1 MSVRKSGFKCI
12 GRIGDEYHFAD
23 SVFKH
28 GGDFQGVT
36 GSVIRPVSKAE
47 YYEATSRES
56 VEERLRDAW
65 ACMEKEGG
73 EDDFQ
78 TWVDEVITHDGAESV
93 MFDESDCCDA
103 EAAFDEMGIEYE
115 CTDCT
120 GGGRIFG
127 DADGRDKFYEV
138 FDQEALDA
146 INDFEEGRGELDYV
160 AGVIFGK

>member
-1 MSVRKSGFKCI
+1 MSTRKSGFKCI
-12 GRIGDEYHFAD
+12 GRIGGEYHFAD

-28 GGDFQGVT
+28 DDFQGVT
-36 GSVIRPVSKAE
+36 GSVIRPVCKAE
-47 YYEATSRES
+47 YDEATSRENI
-56 VEERLRDAW
+56 EEHLRDAW
-65 ACMEKEGG
+65 GCDGRQGNEE
-73 EDDFQ
+73 DFQ
-78 TWVDEVITHDGAESV
+78 AWVDDVIQYDGEESIV
-93 MFDESDCCDA
+93 FDESDCCDA
-103 EAAFDEMGIEYE
+103 EAAFDDMGIEYV

-127 DADGRDKFYEV
+127 DADGRDKFDEV